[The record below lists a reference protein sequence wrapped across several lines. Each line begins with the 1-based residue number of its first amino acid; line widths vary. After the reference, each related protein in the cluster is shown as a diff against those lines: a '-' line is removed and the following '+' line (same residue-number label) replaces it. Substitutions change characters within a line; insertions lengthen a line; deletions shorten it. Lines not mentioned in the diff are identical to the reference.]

1 MRGLTYLERR
11 ALIVDPS
18 AENEGIPEV
27 VFRELIRLGRAHE
40 TLDGHFEATA
50 AGLLALEICPMEPKI

>member
-18 AENEGIPEV
+18 AVDEGIPDL
-27 VFRELIRLGRAHE
+27 VFRELIRLGRGVDTAE
-40 TLDGHFEATA
+40 GFEATEL
-50 AGLLALEICPMEPKI
+50 GRLALEVCPEQA